1 MLLIHLQPQFYG
13 KRKRSVKYRSL
24 KPVIQVCRD
33 LLISLAEVG
42 HESRSEI
49 QRAFVNALHVLG
61 VKNAGQITEQQIPQT
76 DFQAVDRALTKLSE
90 SSMPVKQRVLQSC
103 AACIEAD
110 GKTTVQEAEMLR
122 VIAESLNCP
131 MPPLGR

>member
-1 MLLIHLQPQFYG
+1 MI
-13 KRKRSVKYRSL
+13 KE
-24 KPVIQVCRD
+24 CRD
-33 LLISLAEVG
+33 LLISLADIG
-42 HESRSEI
+42 HKSRSEI
-49 QRAFVNALHVLG
+49 HRAFVNSLHVLG
-61 VKNAGQITEQQIPQT
+61 VKNASQITEQQIPQT

-131 MPPLGR
+131 MPPLGQ